1 MGRVRLL
8 AVDAGQSS
16 VRALALAAGGA
27 ILGTG
32 SSTGVIHG
40 ARPGAVAGVVKAIT
54 VACQEALGSDHG
66 PDLVSIGLSGVP
78 GDRGLAVSI
87 ANRLLTRIPA
97 ARILLASDSITAF
110 LGAADGPGVVVAAGT
125 GAVVVAADC
134 MGRWAR
140 VDGRGAALGDLG
152 SGYWIGRRGL
162 EVALD
167 EAEGRGG
174 SAGLLAEAIRTFGNP
189 DQIVDIVAASES
201 PNASI
206 AGFAEGVQ
214 RAAIQGDLVAVGIL
228 TDAGRELA
236 RSACAA
242 ADRVFPVRSTIDV
255 TLTGGLAN
263 ASGSLTSS
271 FERAVHASRPGSVVK
286 RRVDGPM
293 QGAIAMA
300 QARYLSAWF
309 PNVIVEAGRQ

>member
-1 MGRVRLL
+1 VGRVRVL
-8 AVDAGQSS
+8 AVDAGQSG
-16 VRALALAAGGA
+16 VRALALAADGA
-27 ILGTG
+27 MLGSG
-32 SSTGVIHG
+32 SSTGVIHA
-40 ARPGAVAGVVKAIT
+40 ARPEAVAKVANAIT
-54 VACQEALGSDHG
+54 VACREALGADAD
-66 PDLVSIGLSGVP
+66 PDVVSIGLSGVP
-78 GDRGLAVSI
+78 GDRGLAVQV
-87 ANRLLTRIPA
+87 ADLLLTQIPA

-162 EVALD
+162 LAAFD

-174 SAGLLAEAIRTFGNP
+174 SAALLAEAIRTFGSP
-189 DQIVDIVAASES
+189 DHIVDVVSAAES
-201 PNASI
+201 PSASI
-206 AGFAEGVQ
+206 AAFAESVQ
-214 RAAIQGDLVAVGIL
+214 LVAVQGDPVAVGIL
-228 TDAGRELA
+228 ADAGHELA

-242 ADRVFPVRSTIDV
+242 ADRVFPAGSAIDM

-263 ASGSLTSS
+263 ASGPLASS
-271 FERAVHASRPGSVVK
+271 FERALDATRPGSTLK

-293 QGAIAMA
+293 QGAIVMA
-300 QARYLSAWF
+300 QAPYVGAWF
-309 PNVIVEAGRQ
+309 PNVIVEARA